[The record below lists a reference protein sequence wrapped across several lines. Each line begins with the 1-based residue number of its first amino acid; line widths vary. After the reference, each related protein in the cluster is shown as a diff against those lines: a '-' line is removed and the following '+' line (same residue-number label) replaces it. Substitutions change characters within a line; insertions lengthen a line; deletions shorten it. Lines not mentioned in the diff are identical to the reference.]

1 MNDTKVDAT
10 YYSLV
15 NILER
20 AELPNVKICTK
31 IRNNCI
37 LCGVTNVPLLT
48 YLKRKKNNASNTKL
62 LFCVTITCNGP
73 LTWVIT
79 KESLV
84 PIESDEKTYSSIY
97 IGQYKLALSLVQKET
112 CNYTVL
118 PCNTRCHNF
127 EHLKCEPGI
136 CSFIM
141 RKLIEHFYFLVHVI
155 IQFNVYR
162 NSNKF
167 TTFY

>member
-1 MNDTKVDAT
+1 MVWLMS
-10 YYSLV
+10 YVCSL
-15 NILER
+15 NYNPTPPR
-20 AELPNVKICTK
+20 PALPA
-31 IRNNCI
+31 
-37 LCGVTNVPLLT
+37 PLST

-97 IGQYKLALSLVQKET
+97 RPVQVGIKLVTKRNLQLY
-112 CNYTVL
+112 YTT
-118 PCNTRCHNF
+118 CNTRCHNF
-127 EHLKCEPGI
+127 EHLKCEPSI

-141 RKLIEHFYFLVHVI
+141 GKLIEHFYFLVHVI